1 MPYTSGGRDKRSVCC
16 KRLTNIAIFVLVF
29 AGLFA
34 VLVWDMRKVHMLSE
48 IIHDDHT
55 NHWMQVD
62 NAALKWWLSPSDIC
76 MLNVSDPNTDL
87 FAYKAKNCSGL
98 TSSKGSAQL
107 HLSCSIGASIGGK
120 ICHAPL
126 ATRTFFA
133 AQLKDPTIGNATNML
148 LRTTLRQLASQR
160 KPIVFVGDGISKQN
174 QEALLCEIMRTDSVS
189 LGGTTTAVEG
199 NYTINWRHDR
209 SLQLE
214 VHYMKLTN
222 MYDNGE
228 NEGVPTTG
236 PAVPPPKGK
245 RLRRKAA
252 VINAK
257 DQYNDTLWMH
267 RFQHQNSTQRL
278 HRNSTTK
285 PTKVPL
291 SLTLDSIK
299 ERVHGLLERN
309 ANGVVL
315 IVNVGVWYNSRE
327 LFRKELPDLLS
338 WMSVLSEEKNSTVLF
353 RETAAQHWNHTSSG
367 YFNLEYI
374 LNRYDNGTCTP
385 VADATPGETYW
396 AVVVVLVCV
405 AVLVSLTLSS
415 RHRHCSFSCVFIC
428 VYIVCKLRIRLAQYG
443 RIPHDT

>member
-1 MPYTSGGRDKRSVCC
+1 MSHIRSSADLPYDSGGKDKRSVCC
-16 KRLTNIAIFVLVF
+16 KRLTNVAIFVLVF
-29 AGLFA
+29 VGLFA

-48 IIHDDHT
+48 IIHDDHS

-76 MLNVSDPNTDL
+76 MLNVSDPRTDL
-87 FAYKAKNCSGL
+87 YAYKAKNCSGL
-98 TSSKGSAQL
+98 SNSKGSASL

-133 AQLKDPTIGNATNML
+133 AQLRNPVIGNATNLL
-148 LRTTLRQLASQR
+148 LRTTLRQLAAQR
-160 KPIVFVGDGISKQN
+160 KPVVFVGDGISKQN
-174 QEALLCEIMRTDSVS
+174 QEALLCEIMRTDSVALS
-189 LGGTTTAVEG
+189 GTTSAIEG
-199 NYTINWRHDR
+199 NYTIKWRHDR

-228 NEGVPTTG
+228 NEGLATVSE
-236 PAVPPPKGK
+236 AAAPPPNGK

-252 VINAK
+252 VTVAS
-257 DQYNDTLWMH
+257 DQYNDTQWQH
-267 RFQHQNSTQRL
+267 RLQRQNSTRRP
-278 HRNSTTK
+278 HPAK
-285 PTKVPL
+285 PIKVPL

-299 ERVHGLLERN
+299 ERVNGLLERN
-309 ANGVVL
+309 TNGVVL

-327 LFRKELPDLLS
+327 LFRKELPDLLA

-367 YFNLEYI
+367 YFNLDYI
-374 LNRYDNGTCTP
+374 QNRYDNGTCTP
-385 VADATPGETYW
+385 VADATPGE
-396 AVVVVLVCV
+396 
-405 AVLVSLTLSS
+405 
-415 RHRHCSFSCVFIC
+415 
-428 VYIVCKLRIRLAQYG
+428 
-443 RIPHDT
+443 